1 MIPRHLSRGERQR
14 LALACVLA
22 MDQQVVIMDEP
33 TTGLD
38 MVESFEIMKVLTGM
52 RNTGKT
58 ILMVTHNP
66 VLAEKFSDRV
76 VEMETGRVTHIRV
89 PANGGA

>member
-1 MIPRHLSRGERQR
+1 
-14 LALACVLA
+14 
-22 MDQQVVIMDEP
+22 
-33 TTGLD
+33 
-38 MVESFEIMKVLTGM
+38 M
-52 RNTGKT
+52 RNAGKT